1 MKKNKWFRI
10 LSFMF
15 CFVILLFA
23 GCDAS
28 EDALEE
34 EGATGI
40 STQSLSGAKVLS
52 RPANYSFSEAVGTF
66 SEHYY
71 NLFARDIMNKLYE
84 VYNAQSLALQYQP
97 QIYKDLILQD
107 AGGANYQTYGAL
119 TGNNQYYLYDSPR
132 YTVTKI
138 ETVRQDGDIVKQVLH
153 VEDSSAWNW
162 SILPNTNITGKNTA
176 IIFKDTSKFA
186 EDAGKYTIDNEDLGV
201 ENWFEAGINGILP
214 NYGEFYFSDDVVKK
228 DPVTGLVND
237 YYKSPYYQQYVEGA
251 TVTLS
256 NYFQD
261 ALEYVT
267 YMFVLGYDY
276 AKLTEEGEVERDA
289 GGKYIESNEFD
300 YFDFEITKSA
310 TTGVTAM
317 SVGGWGANK
326 ISVAEALN
334 LAKNK
339 YQEIGGYVG
348 VVDKN
353 IDQLTRFVLDIVI
366 GQNAYA
372 RNVFELEQKNYLYDF
387 GGLSAAEIAALSD
400 AAKEGYKQND
410 PTNAHTSTKFHRNYD
425 AIVRN
430 VIANA
435 CKEAPIGESDG
446 AQVTLENNFVAS
458 QISDYTGDYFF
469 MAYDADKNDPN
480 NDGGSDKFMFKNIE
494 AAEYQSIVLFPM
506 LADLNKPL
514 TDIWLAF
521 EYFDNPD
528 PTKTMLDELT
538 INVGFRYF
546 SCDGNGGDGKLL
558 FDDSKQMKIKKGQ
571 NGTLGGDPDENWF
584 YICDTDTLT
593 PDLKIGSDV
602 VVKTLFNNSIGN
614 NCLNP
619 FVSSLTPV
627 LGRKASKTITGLD
640 NARQYYKLNDSKSYG
655 QYGTL
660 NEAMFSRNKAG
671 NEACDF
677 MEVYFDIVKDKN
689 ASNVSYN
696 FKVGLLC
703 YATEQPV

>member
-10 LSFMF
+10 LSFIF
-15 CFVILLFA
+15 CFTFLLFA

-34 EGATGI
+34 EESTGI

-71 NLFARDIMNKLYE
+71 NLFARDIMNKLYF
-84 VYNAQSLALQYQP
+84 VYNSQRLEYEDQTKIYQNLVL
-97 QIYKDLILQD
+97 KD
-107 AGGANYQTYGAL
+107 AGGANYQTYSQF
-119 TGNNQYYLYDSPR
+119 TGENSNYLLDSPR
-132 YTVTKI
+132 YTITKV
-138 ETVRQDGDIVKQVLH
+138 ETVRQGTSIEKQVLY
-153 VEDSSAWNW
+153 VEDDSAWNW
-162 SILPNTNITGKNTA
+162 AVDANTA
-176 IIFKDTSKFA
+176 GSKTMFEKA
-186 EDAGKYTIDNEDLGV
+186 KEVYPSLVVYDDGKYSVIGLGM
-201 ENWFEAGINGILP
+201 EWTAFTASADIGIP
-214 NYGEFYFSDDVVKK
+214 DYGKYYYSDDVVKK

-256 NYFQD
+256 NHFQD

-289 GGKYIESNEFD
+289 GGKYIESDEFD

-326 ISVAEALN
+326 IPVEEALN

-372 RNVFELEQKNYLYDF
+372 RNVFELEQKNYVYDF

-400 AAKEGYKQND
+400 AAKEAYKQND